1 MRAFGYSRDNP
12 DAEEPTALR
21 EVSLA
26 LTVKELE
33 TLIAFLEDA
42 RLKFS
47 QGIPRPGQTH
57 CHLRDWS
64 DTWGPSDSDVIV
76 VYDA

>member
-21 EVSLA
+21 EVSLG
-26 LTVKELE
+26 LTVKELDN
-33 TLIAFLEDA
+33 LIAFLEDA
-42 RLKFS
+42 RLKFG
-47 QGIPRPGQTH
+47 QGIPRPGQAH

-64 DTWGPSDSDVIV
+64 AAWSPSDPDVIV
-76 VYDA
+76 VYDV